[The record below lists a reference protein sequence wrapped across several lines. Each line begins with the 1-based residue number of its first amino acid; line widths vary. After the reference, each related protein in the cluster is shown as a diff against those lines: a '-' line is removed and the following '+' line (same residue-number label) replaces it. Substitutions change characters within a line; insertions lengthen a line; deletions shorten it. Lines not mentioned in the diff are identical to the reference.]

1 MSMKKSKETSYSFKQ
16 EIIKSFG
23 KRKIETI
30 GIIIALFL
38 VIFDFLAYSRSL
50 FSIFMLVGITIYVI
64 YYFLQ
69 SIILYTRLRLSLA
82 VLESN
87 PDFKAFQKEME
98 KLTPEQ
104 IKEFQKI
111 QEKEIEKAKIEGQKV
126 KSVLED

>member
-1 MSMKKSKETSYSFKQ
+1 MSMKKSKETSYSFRQ

-23 KRKIETI
+23 KRKIELI
-30 GIIIALFL
+30 GIIIALLL
-38 VIFDFLAYSRSL
+38 VIFDFLAYKRSL
-50 FSIFMLVGITIYVI
+50 FSIFMLSGITIYVI

-87 PDFKAFQKEME
+87 PDFKAFQEEMK

-104 IKEFQKI
+104 IEEFQKI
-111 QEKEIEKAKIEGQKV
+111 QELEIEKAKAKGQEV
-126 KSVLED
+126 KSILEE